1 MGILHLPAQD
11 ITGAAP
17 EEEDLNLPTLD
28 KRWWNIMGIKWEL
41 GDNEHSEESDT
52 NSDPN
57 WEGVA

>member
-17 EEEDLNLPTLD
+17 EEEDLDLPTLD
-28 KRWWNIMGIKWEL
+28 KGWWNMMGNKWEL

-57 WEGVA
+57 WEEVA